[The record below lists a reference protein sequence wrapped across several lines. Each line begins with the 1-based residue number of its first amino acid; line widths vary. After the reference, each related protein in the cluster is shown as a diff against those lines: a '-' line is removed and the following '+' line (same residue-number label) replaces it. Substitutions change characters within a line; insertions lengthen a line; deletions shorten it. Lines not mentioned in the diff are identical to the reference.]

1 MHQSRRWSDDRG
13 SASLEFITVGLLLL
27 LPFIYLVLV
36 VAAVQAGA
44 LAAEAAARNAARI
57 FVQQDEPARADAV
70 ADQAVRFALADYG
83 VDVSSSRVTVDCAPV
98 ACFDAGTLVTLTV
111 TVQVPLPLVPA
122 VLPGDFPLA
131 VELEG
136 VSAQRV
142 SEFGP

>member
-1 MHQSRRWSDDRG
+1 MRRSRRWTDDRG

-44 LAAEAAARNAARI
+44 LAAEAAARNAARLV
-57 FVQQDEPARADAV
+57 VQQDGAARAEAL

-83 VDVSSSRVTVDCAPV
+83 VDVASSSVTIDCIPM
-98 ACFDAGTLVTLTV
+98 ACFDPGSLVTLTV
-111 TVQVPLPLVPA
+111 TVRVPLPLVPA

-131 VELEG
+131 VELTG

-142 SEFGP
+142 SEFGH